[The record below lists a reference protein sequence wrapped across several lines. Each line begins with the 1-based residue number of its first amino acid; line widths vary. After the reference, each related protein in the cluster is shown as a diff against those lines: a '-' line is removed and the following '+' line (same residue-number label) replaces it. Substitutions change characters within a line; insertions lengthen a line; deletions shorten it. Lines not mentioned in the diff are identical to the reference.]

1 MTAATT
7 SEHGGFI
14 RGFAA
19 TELKPTFPL
28 DTAAVRDGVINNLDH
43 LCDCDG
49 QMLVNVARVSAAW
62 EYPIEAPTAAY
73 GRMSTVPV
81 FAVPLRIRNDGASQY
96 IVVQMR
102 CSISSAGTADFRL
115 VMRPY
120 NVAPRAVPPDPALG
134 VSWAADASTT
144 STTGADLDFD
154 PLFYSRE
161 LIGGVSGVGLSP
173 VQEVGGIDG
182 SGSLRAASVLVAS
195 LELWAKSSIKTALPR
210 VHSVM
215 VREFIGKAA

>member
-14 RGFAA
+14 RGFPGSEAGA
-19 TELKPTFPL
+19 SYPL
-28 DTAAVRDGVINNLDH
+28 DTAMVRDGVINNLDH

-49 QMLVNVARVSAAW
+49 QVLVNVARVSTAW

-73 GRMSTVPV
+73 GRMSTVPA
-81 FAVPLRIRNDGASQY
+81 FGVPLRIRNDGASQY

-102 CSISSAGTADFRL
+102 ASISSAGTADFRL
-115 VMRPY
+115 VLRPY
-120 NVAPRAVPPDPALG
+120 NSARRAVPPDPALG

-154 PLFYSRE
+154 PMFYTGE
-161 LIGGVSGVGLSP
+161 LIGGVSSIGLSP
-173 VQEVGGIDG
+173 IQEVGGIDG
-182 SGSLRAASVLVAS
+182 DGSLRAATVLVAS
-195 LELWAKSSIKTALPR
+195 LEVWAKSSIKTALPR
-210 VHSVM
+210 IHSLM
-215 VREFIGKAA
+215 VREFIGKVP